1 MVSPHPGSLREPA
14 LPVRGLLVTGAV
26 PLACGLA
33 RAHTPG
39 QTHPG
44 GGERRAAIDT
54 GAPRGQPH
62 RRVDAL
68 GREPRFEPGVPLV
81 WYMATLKP

>member
-33 RAHTPG
+33 RALTPG
-39 QTHPG
+39 QTRPG
-44 GGERRAAIDT
+44 GGRRRARSTLALLAGSPTVGLMPWEENSALNPACPGHDIW
-54 GAPRGQPH
+54 PH
-62 RRVDAL
+62 
-68 GREPRFEPGVPLV
+68 
-81 WYMATLKP
+81 